1 MFPDFS
7 DAFRTIESYR
17 YSITIGLFLLFLAP
31 FFLPL
36 PWGGASGTWQ
46 FAAGLMFFLSSGMIL
61 TRDVWPLIRRMFG
74 WSLSKEEQRAA
85 ARRIIGAARDLDQDG
100 PPFRIEITNDRVKEF
115 VTYNFEAVNCRV
127 EGDEVIITETGLKQ
141 MKEHL

>member
-1 MFPDFS
+1 MFPDFK

-17 YSITIGLFLLFLAP
+17 WSITIGLCLLFLAP

-36 PWGGASGTWQ
+36 AWTGASGTWQ

-61 TRDVWPLIRRMFG
+61 TRDVWPFIRGWIG
-74 WSLSKEEQRAA
+74 WSLSDEEQHAA
-85 ARRIIGAARDLDQDG
+85 ARRIIEAARESDQDG

-115 VTYNFEAVNCRV
+115 VTYNFEAINCRV